1 METGLKEHTSETLR
15 TVAVIGHGSVG
26 KTSLCDALLFAAGAT
41 DRLGSVG
48 EGSSIFDFTAESRE
62 RKQSLSASIGMC
74 EYADHRLNIID
85 TPGFADFYG
94 ETIGAISVSDGAILV
109 LDASSG
115 VEVGSLQT
123 WGFASKAGV
132 PVLIWIN
139 RIDRENADFERVMT
153 QLRETLNKKCVA
165 VTIPIGSGPSYGGH
179 IDVLT
184 GKAYDRSGAEIP
196 VPPNEAGRLDA
207 YRKELIEAAA
217 ETDEALMESFFAN
230 DTLTPQEL
238 EKGLKAAVAGR
249 SLFPVLAGCSV
260 PPEGQRSLLESI
272 VTLVPSPLQA
282 RPAGTLDGQADSA
295 VAPDPAGAFVARV
308 FRATIDK
315 HVGDMVYFRVLRGS
329 IEGAADVLN
338 TNRGMTERLGN
349 YYFVSGAKRIE
360 AAKLITGDIAAA
372 AKLKSTSTNETLCDK
387 QKQVSL
393 TPISFPNP
401 VHRAAISPKKRG
413 EEDKMGAG
421 LTKLSSLDP
430 TLVFK
435 NEAEIGQTT
444 LSGMGEQHLATVLA
458 RLKDLYSVEA
468 ELSKPR
474 IAYHET
480 ISKAVNGQYKHK
492 KQTGGRGQYGHVF
505 LKLEPMPRGEG
516 FHFASEVV
524 GGTVPTKF
532 IPAVEKGVTEALD
545 RGPVAGS
552 KVVDVRVAVFDGSFH
567 AVDSSD
573 MAFKLAAS
581 KCFKHLMLEA
591 APQVLEPMMSLEITV
606 PDEFMGDVIGDA
618 NSRRGKI
625 LGMESEGGFQVIRA
639 LVPEAELYQYTSSLR
654 SLTQA
659 RGSFTQSFS
668 HYDPV
673 PREVQEKIMAEV
685 TRDEEE

>member
-1 METGLKEHTSETLR
+1 MERGLKEHTPQTLR

-26 KTSLCDALLFAAGAT
+26 KTSLCDSLLFAAGAA
-41 DRLGSVG
+41 DRLGSVSDG
-48 EGSSIFDFTAESRE
+48 TSVFDFTTESRD
-62 RKQSLSASIGMC
+62 RKQSLSASIGTC
-74 EYADHRLNIID
+74 EYADHRINVID

-94 ETIGAISVSDGAILV
+94 ETIGAIGVSDGAVLV
-109 LDASSG
+109 LDASAG

-123 WGFASKAGV
+123 WGFAAKAGV
-132 PVLIWIN
+132 PVVIWVN
-139 RIDRENADFERVMT
+139 RIDRENADFDRVIG
-153 QLRETLNKKCVA
+153 QLRDTLNRKCVA
-165 VTIPIGSGPSYGGH
+165 VSIPIGSGPSFGGCV
-179 IDVLT
+179 DVLS
-184 GKAYDRSGAEIP
+184 GKAFDRSGREIP
-196 VPPNEAGRLDA
+196 LPAGEKDRVESA
-207 YRKELIEAAA
+207 RKELVEAAA

-230 DTLTPQEL
+230 DTLSPEEL
-238 EKGLKAAVAGR
+238 DRGLKAAVAGR
-249 SLFPVLAGCSV
+249 GLFPVLAGCSV
-260 PPEGQRSLLESI
+260 PPAGQNSLLDAI
-272 VTLVPSPLQA
+272 VNLVPSPLA
-282 RPAGTLDGQADSA
+282 GRPAKAGDTE
-295 VAPDPAGAFVARV
+295 VAPDPSGPFVARV

-315 HVGDMVYFRVLRGS
+315 HVGDMVYFRVMRGS
-329 IEGAADVLN
+329 VEGAVDLLN
-338 TNRGMTERLGN
+338 TNRNMTERLGN
-349 YYFVSGAKRIE
+349 YYYVSGAKRTD
-360 AAKLITGDIAAA
+360 ASRLVTGDIAAA
-372 AKLKSTSTNETLCDK
+372 AKLKATSTNETLADR
-387 QKQVSL
+387 QKQVVL
-393 TPISFPNP
+393 DPISFPNP
-401 VHRAAISPKKRG
+401 VHRAAIAPKKRG

-421 LTKLSSLDP
+421 LTKLASLDP
-430 TLVFK
+430 TLFFR
-435 NEAEIGQTT
+435 NEAEISQTT

-480 ISKAVNGQYKHK
+480 ISKTVSGQYKHK

-505 LKLEPMPRGEG
+505 LRLEPMPRGDG
-516 FHFASEVV
+516 FQFTSEVV

-552 KVVDVRVAVFDGSFH
+552 KVVDVKAVVYDGSFH

-591 APQVLEPMMSLEITV
+591 APQVLEPLMSLEITV

-625 LGMESEGGFQVIRA
+625 LGMEAEGGFQVIRA

-668 HYDPV
+668 HYEPV
-673 PREVQEKIMAEV
+673 PREVQERIMSEV
-685 TRDEEE
+685 TREEEE

>member
-1 METGLKEHTSETLR
+1 METGLKEHTSQTLR

-26 KTSLCDALLFAAGAT
+26 KTSLCDAMLYAAGAVE
-41 DRLGSVG
+41 RLGSVSD
-48 EGSSIFDFTAESRE
+48 GSSVFDFTSESRD

-74 EYADHRLNIID
+74 EYADHTLNIID

-94 ETIGAISVSDGAILV
+94 ETIGAIGVSDGAILA
-109 LDASSG
+109 LDASAG

-123 WGFASKAGV
+123 WGFAARAGV
-132 PVLIWIN
+132 PVLVWVN
-139 RIDRENADFERVMT
+139 RMDRENADFDRVMT
-153 QLRETLNKKCVA
+153 QLRETLNKRCIA
-165 VTIPIGSGPSYGGH
+165 LTIPIGSGPSYKGYM
-179 IDVLT
+179 DVLS
-184 GKAYDRSGAEIP
+184 GKAFDRAGNEMP
-196 VPPNEAGRLDA
+196 VPSDEAARLEGF
-207 YRKELIEAAA
+207 RKELIEAAA

-230 DTLTPQEL
+230 DTLTPEEL
-238 EKGLKAAVAGR
+238 SKGLKAAVAGR
-249 SLFPVLAGCSV
+249 SLFPVLSGCSV
-260 PPEGQRSLLESI
+260 PAAGQVSLLDAI
-272 VTLVPSPLQA
+272 VSLVPSPLSG
-282 RPAGTLDGQADSA
+282 RPARTVEDTDETA
-295 VAPDPAGAFVARV
+295 VAPDPSGSFVARV

-315 HVGDMVYFRVLRGS
+315 HVGDMVFFRVLRGAVD
-329 IEGAADVLN
+329 GAVDVIN
-338 TNRGMTERLGN
+338 TNRSMTERLGN
-349 YYFVSGAKRIE
+349 YYYISGAKRTD
-360 AAKLITGDIAAA
+360 ASRLVTGDIAAA
-372 AKLKSTSTNETLCDK
+372 AKLKATTTNDTLSDK

-393 TPISFPNP
+393 APISFPNP
-401 VHRAAISPKKRG
+401 VHRAAIAPKKRG

-421 LTKLSSLDP
+421 LTKLAALDP
-430 TLVFK
+430 TLQFK

-444 LSGMGEQHLATVLA
+444 LSGMGEQHLATILA

-480 ISKAVNGQYKHK
+480 ISKTVSGQYKHK

-505 LKLEPMPRGEG
+505 LRLEPMPRGEG
-516 FHFASEVV
+516 YIFASEVV

-545 RGPVAGS
+545 HGPVAGS
-552 KVVDVRVAVFDGSFH
+552 KVVDVKAVVYDGSFH

-591 APQVLEPMMSLEITV
+591 APQVLEPVMSLEITV

-625 LGMESEGGFQVIRA
+625 LGMEAEGGFQVIRA

-668 HYDPV
+668 HYEPV
-673 PREVQEKIMAEV
+673 PREVQERIMSEV
-685 TRDEEE
+685 TREEEE

>member
-26 KTSLCDALLFAAGAT
+26 KTSLCDALLFAAGASE
-41 DRLGSVG
+41 RLGSVG
-48 EGSSIFDFTAESRE
+48 EGSSVFDFTAESRE

-123 WGFASKAGV
+123 WGFASRAAV

-184 GKAYDRSGAEIP
+184 GRAHDRSGAEIP
-196 VPPNEAGRLDA
+196 VPSNEAGRLET

-230 DTLTPQEL
+230 DTLTPEEL

-249 SLFPVLAGCSV
+249 NLFPVLAGCSV
-260 PPEGQRSLLESI
+260 PPEGQKSLLESI
-272 VTLVPSPLQA
+272 VTLVPSPLQG

-295 VAPDPAGAFVARV
+295 IAPDPAGGFVARV

-329 IEGAADVLN
+329 IEGAVDVLN

-349 YYFVSGAKRIE
+349 YYFVSGARRTE
-360 AAKLITGDIAAA
+360 ASKLITGDIAAA
-372 AKLKSTSTNETLCDK
+372 AKLKSTSTNDTLCDK

-393 TPISFPNP
+393 KPISFPNP

-435 NEAEIGQTT
+435 NEAEISQTT

-668 HYDPV
+668 HYEPV